1 MHGAEKGTLQQAL
14 SMAQEA
20 VKLDT
25 AKDSHGAVRAY
36 IQSIKTLDTVV
47 QRLTSSSQPDELQRV
62 TSIRDT
68 YIERVKLLSQR
79 YSIPNEFNPQSQS

>member
-36 IQSIKTLDTVV
+36 IQSIKTLDTVI

-62 TSIRDT
+62 TSIVSRDLFACFHST
-68 YIERVKLLSQR
+68 ETD
-79 YSIPNEFNPQSQS
+79 FF